1 MKLTDMRKLSPAAR
15 QERRMQ
21 VIKLR
26 NQGWTYEDIAR
37 QLGLSR
43 TGVFDICQRYQAQ
56 GEPALQ
62 DKRCG
67 RPVGTLRALS
77 ADQERETR
85 QLLIDKTPDGLQ
97 LDFALWSRPAV
108 QQLIKQRYALK
119 LTLQSVGTY
128 LRRWGFTPQ
137 KPVERAY
144 EQCPQSVQRWLNEQY
159 PVIRERARAEG
170 AEIHWADETGL
181 RSDDV
186 RGRSYAPVG
195 KTPEIRIRRRREGL
209 SIISSITNRGKVRF
223 KVFEGAMKAPLLIDF
238 MRRLVRE
245 SQKESAPKVFLI
257 LDNLKVHHAR
267 QVQAWLQ
274 DNKEHIEVFYLPS
287 YSPELNPN
295 ELLNANLKAAIT
307 TQAPARRKGQLK
319 EAAIGHL
326 RHLQKS
332 PKKVQQ
338 FFGKDS
344 VKYAA

>member
-67 RPVGTLRALS
+67 RPLGTLRALS

-195 KTPEIRIRRRREGL
+195 KTPEIRISRRREGL

-245 SQKESAPKVFLI
+245 
-257 LDNLKVHHAR
+257 NLFM
-267 QVQAWLQ
+267 
-274 DNKEHIEVFYLPS
+274 I
-287 YSPELNPN
+287 
-295 ELLNANLKAAIT
+295 
-307 TQAPARRKGQLK
+307 
-319 EAAIGHL
+319 
-326 RHLQKS
+326 
-332 PKKVQQ
+332 
-338 FFGKDS
+338 
-344 VKYAA
+344 

>member
-67 RPVGTLRALS
+67 RPLGTLRALS

-108 QQLIKQRYALK
+108 QQLIKQRCALK

-137 KPVERAY
+137 KPIERAY
-144 EQCPQSVQRWLNEQY
+144 EWS
-159 PVIRERARAEG
+159 
-170 AEIHWADETGL
+170 
-181 RSDDV
+181 
-186 RGRSYAPVG
+186 
-195 KTPEIRIRRRREGL
+195 
-209 SIISSITNRGKVRF
+209 
-223 KVFEGAMKAPLLIDF
+223 
-238 MRRLVRE
+238 
-245 SQKESAPKVFLI
+245 
-257 LDNLKVHHAR
+257 
-267 QVQAWLQ
+267 
-274 DNKEHIEVFYLPS
+274 
-287 YSPELNPN
+287 
-295 ELLNANLKAAIT
+295 
-307 TQAPARRKGQLK
+307 
-319 EAAIGHL
+319 
-326 RHLQKS
+326 
-332 PKKVQQ
+332 
-338 FFGKDS
+338 
-344 VKYAA
+344 